1 MDPSFNKYDRFILPL
16 STHMDRHQ
24 VSSFLREP
32 DHLQPEPGT
41 GGGEQLK
48 PVVDGVKG
56 VVVIPAVSK
65 YQKAVTTTRY
75 WKQTGELWKW
85 LAFSDTYSIG
95 RACNTTKIHQ
105 FLLDGLI

>member
-75 WKQTGELWKW
+75 WKQTGEL
-85 LAFSDTYSIG
+85 
-95 RACNTTKIHQ
+95 
-105 FLLDGLI
+105 